1 MVKAGRVLGRVR
13 GDPAGLVMKG
23 WGMNSVATPRS
34 GIFEIPEDAD
44 EQLQSDMLN
53 LAVESLLPS
62 SAAGSALIQVCA
74 GAQVGKVQ
82 IWVQLE
88 TLDSGKKQ
96 SWCEVG
102 RGQVDSSRCS
112 DAHHR

>member
-1 MVKAGRVLGRVR
+1 
-13 GDPAGLVMKG
+13 
-23 WGMNSVATPRS
+23 MNSVATPRS

-44 EQLQSDMLN
+44 EQLQSDMLD
-53 LAVESLLPS
+53 LAVESLLPG

-74 GAQVGKVQ
+74 GAQVCKVQ

-112 DAHHR
+112 DAHH